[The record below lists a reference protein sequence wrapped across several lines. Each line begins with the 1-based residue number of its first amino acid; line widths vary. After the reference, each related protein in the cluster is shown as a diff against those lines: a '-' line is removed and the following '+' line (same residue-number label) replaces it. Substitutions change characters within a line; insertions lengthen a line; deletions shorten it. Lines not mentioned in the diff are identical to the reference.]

1 MPTPDPDRRADLE
14 GVAREVDRLRDG
26 RISRAQF
33 LRRTLA
39 LGLSLPTASLLLS
52 ACGAGDSGG
61 GSTGGSAT
69 ATAPSVPEKLTG
81 PLAFLNWGQWIAP
94 KEIPTFEKQTG
105 VKVRQS
111 FFTNN
116 EDLLSKLRTSSG
128 AYDVAV
134 PGTNAVQ
141 ILIATDG
148 LEKLNQAWLPNT
160 KTMLPRFVKTPAD
173 PTSSYSVPNDWSF
186 HGIGVRRDKVSED
199 IRGWADLWKLKDK
212 YSGKITVLDDQR
224 DTIGAALCLL
234 GYSYNSK
241 SKKEIDEATAKL
253 IELKPHLLAVTSTNQ
268 REMLLSGQAY
278 LTMDWNQSVAGAH
291 QEDKQA
297 DFVIPDDGTGYYV
310 DFLVIPKGSKNVYS
324 AHRFM
329 DFLQSPE
336 QYAAFVRFTST
347 PWTNGNVEGRLP
359 KWMGTSEWL
368 NPPPTAKLEYQLDV
382 GDATPLY
389 GDAWTRFK
397 SA

>member
-1 MPTPDPDRRADLE
+1 MHHPDPDRHADVE
-14 GVAREVDRLRDG
+14 RVVAEADRLVSG

-33 LRRTLA
+33 LRRSLA
-39 LGLSLPTASLLLS
+39 LGLSLPTASLVLS
-52 ACGAGDSGG
+52 ACGAGDSASSG
-61 GSTGGSAT
+61 T
-69 ATAPSVPEKLTG
+69 ATVRSAPEKLTG
-81 PLAFLNWGQWIAP
+81 PIAFLNWAQWIAP
-94 KEIPTFEKQTG
+94 KEIPTFTKQTG
-105 VKVRQS
+105 VKVHQS

-141 ILIATDG
+141 ILIATGG
-148 LEKLNQAWLPNT
+148 LERLNRDWLPNT
-160 KTMLPRFVKTPAD
+160 KTMLPRFAKTPAD
-173 PTSSYSVPNDWSF
+173 PKAEFSVANDWSF
-186 HGIGVRRDKVSED
+186 HGIGVRRDKVSEN
-199 IRGWADLWKLKDK
+199 IRGWSDLWRLKEK

-224 DTIGAALCLL
+224 DTIGAALRML
-234 GYSYNSK
+234 GHSYNSR
-241 SKKEIDEATAKL
+241 SKQEIDAATDKL

-278 LTMDWNQSVAGAH
+278 ITMDWNQSVAGAH
-291 QEDKQA
+291 QENRHA

-310 DFLVIPKGSKNVYS
+310 DFLVVPKSAPHLYS

-329 DFLQSPE
+329 DFLQSPA
-336 QYAAFVRFTST
+336 QYPAFVKFTST
-347 PWTNGNVEGRLP
+347 PWTNGNVAGKLP
-359 KWMGTSEWL
+359 KWMENNPWL
-368 NPPPTAKLEYQLDV
+368 SPPKSADLEYQVDV
-382 GDATPLY
+382 GDATTLY

>member
-1 MPTPDPDRRADLE
+1 MTHPDPDRRANPERIVD
-14 GVAREVDRLRDG
+14 EVDRLMKG

-33 LRRTLA
+33 MRRSLA
-39 LGLSLPTASLLLS
+39 LGLSLPTASLVLS
-52 ACGAGDSGG
+52 ACGAGNEES
-61 GSTGGSAT
+61 GSAT
-69 ATAPSVPEKLTG
+69 ATVRSVPEKLTG
-81 PLAFLNWGQWIAP
+81 PIAFLNWAQWIAP
-94 KEIPTFEKQTG
+94 KQIPTFRKTTG

-116 EDLLSKLRTSSG
+116 EDLLSKLRSSSG

-141 ILIATDG
+141 ILVETGG
-148 LEKLNQAWLPNT
+148 LAKLNRDWLPNA
-160 KTMLPRFVKTPAD
+160 KTMLPRFVGTPAD
-173 PTSSYSVPNDWSF
+173 PQSAFSVANDWSF

-199 IRGWADLWKLKDK
+199 IRGWSDVWRLKEK

-224 DTIGAALCLL
+224 DTIGAALRML
-234 GYSYNSK
+234 GYSYNTK
-241 SKKEIDEATAKL
+241 SKKEIDEATKKL

-291 QEDKQA
+291 QENKEA
-297 DFVIPDDGTGYYV
+297 DFVTPNDGTGYYV
-310 DFLVIPKGSKNVYS
+310 DFLVIPKGTSHLYS

-329 DFLQSPE
+329 NFLHSPE
-336 QYAAFVRFTST
+336 QYLSFIKFTAT
-347 PWTNGNVEGRLP
+347 PWTNGNVVGHLPSWMEGNPWLSPP
-359 KWMGTSEWL
+359 KS
-368 NPPPTAKLEYQLDV
+368 AKLEYQVDV
-382 GDATPLY
+382 GDATTLY